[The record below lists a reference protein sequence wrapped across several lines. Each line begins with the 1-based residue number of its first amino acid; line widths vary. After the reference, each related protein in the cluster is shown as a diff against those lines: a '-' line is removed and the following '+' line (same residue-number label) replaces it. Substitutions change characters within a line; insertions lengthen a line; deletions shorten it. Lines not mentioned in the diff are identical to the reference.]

1 MTQWYF
7 SINTGQTSPRD
18 VLQATSAPTADVF
31 VQVLSTNS
39 PTRHAVLLA
48 LQAIEQFI
56 LSNGLESGS
65 PGTDTPF
72 SVAAPKV

>member
-7 SINTGQTSPRD
+7 SLNTGQKSPRD

-31 VQVLSTNS
+31 VQVLSTHN
-39 PTRHAVLLA
+39 PTRQEVILA
-48 LQAIEQFI
+48 LEAISQFI
-56 LSNGLESGS
+56 LSSGLESGS

-72 SVAAPKV
+72 SAVAPKV